1 MRTIETSLYIYKRKR
16 ALYMYSIEFIRF
28 QENKY
33 DSFCRA
39 VIKNAALD
47 FLRSRKRRQERFSS
61 LEELESSSNQ
71 TVYEDIYRGYTRKYY
86 VKGIEIPIHD
96 ERIGELLQFILPK
109 HREVLLLSYFKDY
122 TDMDISRLL
131 GISHKTVAYR
141 KKAAIKKLKFLLE
154 VLDLAQK
161 QD

>member
-1 MRTIETSLYIYKRKR
+1 
-16 ALYMYSIEFIRF
+16 MYSIELIRF
-28 QENKY
+28 QENKF

-47 FLRSRKRRQERFSS
+47 FLRSRKRRQERFLS
-61 LEELESSSNQ
+61 LEETEESLSHPE
-71 TVYEDIYRGYTRKYY
+71 VYEDVYRGYTRNYN
-86 VKGIEIPIHD
+86 VKGIEISIHD

-109 HREVLLLSYFKDY
+109 QREVLLLSYFKDY